1 MWGKSKKQNH
11 DILGQVRIAA
21 PCPASWDAM
30 EGDDKVRFC
39 GQCRLNV
46 YNLSG
51 MDKKAA
57 ETLVSQTEGRLCVR
71 YFERTDGTIL
81 TKDCP
86 TGLRL
91 ARRKLAYA
99 ASCTLV
105 MLTASLQAF
114 GLQQDKPAAKEQK
127 ETLRQDSDKW
137 RSQQNKTIQKTLD
150 RVDPPNRRLMGEVVP
165 VRIPK
170 KDVLI
175 PKREIMGKIA
185 MPDRKPAAGDTK
197 IKENTTP
204 KKP

>member
-11 DILGQVRIAA
+11 NILGQVRVAA

-30 EGDDKVRFC
+30 EGDEKVRFC

-114 GLQQDKPAAKEQK
+114 GWQQDKPAAKEQK
-127 ETLRQDSDKW
+127 ETLKQDSDKW
-137 RSQQNKTIQKTLD
+137 RSQQSKTIQKTLD
-150 RVDPPNRRLMGEVVP
+150 KVDPPNRRLMGEMVP
-165 VRIPK
+165 VRVPK

-185 MPDRKPAAGDTK
+185 LPDRKPAASDTK
-197 IKENTTP
+197 SKENTP